1 MLGIVFASLYSWKL
15 EHGSLFCVLCTY
27 MIFLD
32 VGVLRSSDK
41 WGNGLIYIP
50 KHVLNAIEHTPIKGA
65 KKRKCFSILSPDAA
79 NTGLQEELGQ
89 K

>member
-1 MLGIVFASLYSWKL
+1 MLGVVFASLYCLKL
-15 EHGSLFCVLCTY
+15 KHGSLSCIFCTY
-27 MIFLD
+27 VIFFD
-32 VGVLRSSDK
+32 VAVLRSSDK

>member
-1 MLGIVFASLYSWKL
+1 MLGMVFASLYSWKL
-15 EHGSLFCVLCTY
+15 KHGSLFCVLCTY
-27 MIFLD
+27 VIFFD

-50 KHVLNAIEHTPIKGA
+50 KHVLNAIEHTPHQRD
-65 KKRKCFSILSPDAA
+65 KKSKMFSILSPDSAS
-79 NTGLQEELGQ
+79 TGLQEELGQ